1 MPAKMPIRF
10 AFAALLA
17 AGGAVFA
24 AHADTSRPGQ
34 IGLQPA
40 SVDMEIAP
48 GQAVRKVV
56 TIANLDRTRPVSV
69 SLSLG
74 DWAFDAAGAPAFIS
88 VEETDSSATGWARFG
103 ASTVSLAPGQS
114 KQVVV
119 RFAAPEKL
127 THSGDYRFALLAST
141 VLKDASGSWKKHQ
154 TASLF
159 SLAAGKAKSR
169 PFIAGSR
176 LTVTADGKPAIG
188 LDLANHGNSHARLE
202 GVIEILGEGDALQT
216 VAIRDLI
223 VPERGTRSVLVP
235 LEDALPVN
243 PEISVR
249 LTNVFAPQRDDETEA
264 LPLHRVKLESEVA
277 ELSIPVAGLN

>member
-17 AGGAVFA
+17 AGGAAFS
-24 AHADTSRPGQ
+24 AHADTSSPAG

-48 GQAVRKVV
+48 GQPLRKVV
-56 TIANLDRTRPVSV
+56 TVANLDRTRPVSV

-74 DWAFDAAGAPAFIS
+74 DWAFDARGAPTFVTA
-88 VEETDSSATGWARFG
+88 EDTDSSATGWTRFG

-119 RFAAPEKL
+119 QFTAPDKL
-127 THSGDYRFALLAST
+127 PHSGDYRFALLAST
-141 VLKDASGSWKKHQ
+141 VLKDAAGSWQKHQ

-159 SLAAGKAKSR
+159 SLAAGDAKSR
-169 PFIAGSR
+169 PFISGSR

-188 LDLANHGNSHARLE
+188 LDLANHGNAHARLE
-202 GVIEILGEGDALQT
+202 GAIEILGEGNALQT
-216 VAIRDLI
+216 LPIRDLI
-223 VPERGTRSVLVP
+223 VPEGGTRNILVP
-235 LEDALPVN
+235 LEAALPVN

-249 LTNVFAPQRDDETEA
+249 LTNVFAPQSDDETEA
-264 LPLHRVKLESEVA
+264 LQLHRVKLETEVA
-277 ELSIPVAGLN
+277 ELGIPVAGLN